1 MPEWGADLYESYV
14 GSIIS
19 SSALG
24 VAAFG
29 TLKRNAASY
38 ADGRNRYH
46 LSIIGTIFVKT
57 KENAD
62 QKSLLRALSRG
73 TNFSAVV
80 IAVAALPL
88 VNVVLGDGI
97 GDFSHIGLYFSI
109 LAGLV
114 AGVLIGQ
121 STEYFTSDSY
131 KPTKKLASTS
141 ETGSAT
147 IIIGGLSLGMMSTVL
162 PIIIISVCVL
172 VSYFVSGG
180 ASDSGLGLYRYS
192 AAAVGVI
199 YTRHTLATDAIR
211 SCGG

>member
-1 MPEWGADLYESYV
+1 MLR
-14 GSIIS
+14 
-19 SSALG
+19 LR
-24 VAAFG
+24 
-29 TLKRNAASY
+29 K
-38 ADGRNRYH
+38 
-46 LSIIGTIFVKT
+46 
-57 KENAD
+57 AD

-180 ASDSGLGLYRYS
+180 ASDSGLGLYGI
-192 AAAVGVI
+192 ALAAVGMLSTLGI
-199 YTRHTLATDAIR
+199 TLATDAYGPV
-211 SCGG
+211 GG